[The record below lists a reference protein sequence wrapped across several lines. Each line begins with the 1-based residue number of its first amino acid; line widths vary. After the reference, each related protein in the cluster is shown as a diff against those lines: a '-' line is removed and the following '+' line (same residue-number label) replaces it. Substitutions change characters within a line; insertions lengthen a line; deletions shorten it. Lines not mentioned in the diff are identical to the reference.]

1 METQSMTRYRTEQR
15 APNTPREVAG
25 ILFRHRR
32 LLAIS
37 FLATFAGVAIV
48 TLLFGV
54 RYKAHTEILVKQQR
68 QETAVSADGNTEEL
82 SKDDQ
87 ARAREINTEVE
98 LLSSNDLLEQIVKD
112 THLDEKEMHFWNQW
126 IPTERGQEAAVAKAV
141 RKLKDKMEVD
151 SVPDSNIIEVTYP
164 SRDPELAAQVLQE
177 LDKLYI
183 AKHVAVN
190 RPAGVVDFFDK
201 QTKSYEGQ
209 LTDAESRLASFD
221 LEQNAASPDLERDI
235 LLKKANDFDGELQE
249 ARADISQTEKR
260 IRALNG
266 LLTSTPER
274 LSTQQTMSDNQQLL
288 ANLKTS
294 LTDLEKNRTDLL
306 EKYQPDYRPVKE
318 VEKQIAQTQAAITAA
333 EGNPLR
339 QVTTDQNPT
348 HELLQSELAKSKA
361 DLEALHAKVAATQP
375 IVQTYSQAA
384 LQLDQK
390 DLKRQDLMRSVKTAE
405 QNYLLYL
412 NKREQARINDA
423 LDKQR
428 ILNVAISEAATVPA
442 LPIVSP
448 LLYILA
454 GGLLA
459 LMVSMGSA
467 FAADYFDQSFR
478 TPDEV
483 IRYLDMPVLAAFPKN
498 GHAPRFALPTG
509 HAGDL
514 REAPNGMTGK
524 KRLFSSKNQDRN

>member
-1 METQSMTRYRTEQR
+1 MEGQSITTYRAPRR

-37 FLATFAGVAIV
+37 FLATFAGVAVV

-54 RYKAHTEILVKQQR
+54 KYKAHTEIIVKQQR
-68 QETAVSADGNTEEL
+68 PENVVSVDGNTGDPP
-82 SKDDQ
+82 KDDQ

-98 LLSSNDLLEQIVKD
+98 LLSSNDLLEQVVKA
-112 THLDEKEMHFWNQW
+112 TNLDQDEIHFWNRW

-141 RKLKDKMEVD
+141 RKLHDKIEVNP
-151 SVPDSNIIEVTYP
+151 VPDSNIIEVSY
-164 SRDPELAAQVLQE
+164 SRRDPEVAAQVLQQ
-177 LDKLYI
+177 LDQLYI

-190 RPAGVVDFFDK
+190 RPPGVVDFFDQ
-201 QTKSYEGQ
+201 QTQTYQTQ
-209 LTDAESRLASFD
+209 LADAESRLASFD
-221 LEQNAASPDLERDI
+221 LEQNAAAPDLERDI

-274 LSTQQTMSDNQQLL
+274 LSTQQTVSDNQQLL

-294 LTDLEKNRTDLL
+294 LADLEKNRTDLL
-306 EKYQPDYRPVKE
+306 DKYQPDYRPVKE
-318 VEKQIAQTQAAITAA
+318 LEKQIAQTQAAIAA
-333 EGNPLR
+333 AQQNPLR
-339 QVTTDQNPT
+339 QITTDQNPT
-348 HELLQSELAKSKA
+348 HELLQSELAKSRA
-361 DLEALHAKVAATQP
+361 DLESLHAKVTATAP

-390 DLKRQDLMRSVKTAE
+390 QIKRDDLMRTVKTAE

-412 NKREQARINDA
+412 NKREQARINEA

-428 ILNVAISEAATVPA
+428 ILNVAVSEAATVPA
-442 LPIVSP
+442 LPVVSP
-448 LLYILA
+448 LVFLLA
-454 GGLLA
+454 GGMLA
-459 LMVSMGSA
+459 LMISMGSA
-467 FAADYFDQSFR
+467 FAVDYFDQSFR

-498 GHAPRFALPTG
+498 GHAPRFALPEG
-509 HAGDL
+509 GGFNL
-514 REAPNGMTGK
+514 KEASHSASGK
-524 KRLFSSKNQDRN
+524 KRLFSWNKHDDN